1 MTDQQPPTAPA
12 TPAPEPPSPEPPAPI
27 EVPPPPPP
35 PAKQPS
41 KLRTYLSVGV
51 LVAILAVVLYAVRNN
66 EDAGS
71 LAIGTCFDVPSASDF
86 STVTKFDC
94 TEPHDGEVVFV
105 GELTGDSYPITLTL
119 DNFIDANCVPAA
131 VAYVGRPAEEIN
143 DLELGYFS
151 PTRDAWNDGERTL
164 TCYLYDVNEAKLTKS
179 VKAGA

>member
-12 TPAPEPPSPEPPAPI
+12 MPTPEPPAPI
-27 EVPPPPPP
+27 EVPPPPPPP

-51 LVAILAVVLYAVRNN
+51 LVAILAVVLYAVRNSQ
-66 EDAGS
+66 DAGA

-86 STVTKFDC
+86 STVEKHEC
-94 TEPHDGEVVFV
+94 TEPHDGEVIFV

-119 DNFIDANCVPAA
+119 DGYIDDNCVPAA
-131 VAYVGRPAEEIN
+131 VSYVGKPAEQIT
-143 DLELGYFS
+143 DLQLGYFS
-151 PTRDAWNDGERTL
+151 PTRDAWEDGERTL